1 MDIDVILTFIRDNG
15 GNLEVEIE
23 NSARNNDRAAL
34 TRVLNAL
41 KQIQDDDMRNMTE
54 RGIHH
59 DDFPD
64 EQIGIEGYS
73 IEDLINHIEELIEG
87 ANEAPISAE
96 GGKRKSR
103 RQRKS
108 RKSRKSR
115 KTRKHRKR
123 RTRRHRRH

>member
-1 MDIDVILTFIRDNG
+1 MDIDDILTFIRDNG
-15 GNLEVEIE
+15 ENLEVEIE
-23 NSARNNDRAAL
+23 NSARNNNRAAL

-41 KQIQDDDMRNMTE
+41 KKIRDDDMQNMTE

-73 IEDLINHIEELIEG
+73 IEELIDHIEELIEG

-103 RQRKS
+103 RQKRS
-108 RKSRKSR
+108 RKSRRQR